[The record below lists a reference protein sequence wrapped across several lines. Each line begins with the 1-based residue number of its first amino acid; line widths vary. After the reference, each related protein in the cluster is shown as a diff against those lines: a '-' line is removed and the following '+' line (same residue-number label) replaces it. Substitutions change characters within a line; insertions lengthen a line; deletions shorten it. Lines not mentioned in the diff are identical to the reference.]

1 MKNRRSRY
9 MLTLV
14 LIVGIVGLLSQFTV
28 AASMQPTPLESHS
41 QHSWTGNTW
50 SHSWS
55 GNTWTVNTWSHS
67 WSQHTNRQVTVTVV
81 STASNQRHGGWSN
94 GGGYYGGNYYGQYN
108 NQNPYYNP
116 YCPADSSYCSQYPYY
131 QNPNAQNCPV
141 YNSQNPYCYP
151 YYNYSPNYC
160 VNSPYCSPYT
170 ASQYPYPYATTTQQF
185 TPQVIIQN
193 ITVTQSITATPTP
206 TTQVTL
212 AASTEANT
220 DQTAIGQYYLPLI
233 ATCVA
238 LSTIAAIAVLLLM
251 SRRNRAQRQPSQAV
265 TSQQFTPQQAD
276 KKFCH
281 RCGSGLG
288 SDSLYCASCGTRVI

>member
-1 MKNRRSRY
+1 MKNRRSKY
-9 MLTLV
+9 VLTLV
-14 LIVGIVGLLSQFTV
+14 LIVGIVGLVSQSTV
-28 AASMQPTPLESHS
+28 AASIQPTPLESHS

-50 SHSWS
+50 SH
-55 GNTWTVNTWSHS
+55 T
-67 WSQHTNRQVTVTVV
+67 WSQHTSQQVTVTIV

-108 NQNPYYNP
+108 QNPYYNP
-116 YCPADSSYCSQYPYY
+116 YCPAGSSYCSQYPYY

-141 YNSQNPYCYP
+141 YNNQNPACYP
-151 YYNYSPNYC
+151 YNYSPNYC

-170 ASQYPYPYATTTQQF
+170 ASQYPYATTTQQF

-193 ITVTQSITATPTP
+193 ITVTQSVTATPTP

-212 AASTEANT
+212 AAPTEANT
-220 DQTAIGQYYLPLI
+220 DQTAQYYLPLI
-233 ATCVA
+233 ATSVA
-238 LSTIAAIAVLLLM
+238 LSTIAAIAVLLFT
-251 SRRNRAQRQPSQAV
+251 SRRSRAPGQPSQAV
-265 TSQQFTPQQAD
+265 TSQQFTPQRAD

-288 SDSLYCASCGTRVI
+288 SDSLYCTSCGTRVI